1 MNYKAAKNIVV
12 SVQNSKV

>member
-12 SVQNSKV
+12 SVQN